1 MGNVMDKH
9 KRIHRDIKNSQRRT
23 IRNTLTMSFTIIS
36 VVSMIILG
44 FSLYLRFATST
55 EEMVAENNL
64 QLLEE
69 VNLNLDSYLRNMMR
83 ISDVMYYSVIKKVD
97 LAEESLDDEMN
108 LLYQEHQDSLISIAV
123 MREDGELV
131 ASIPVN
137 TIKKNLDVSQ
147 EDWFINANEKI
158 ENQHFSSPHV
168 QNLFEYA
175 NDSYHWVVSLSR
187 MVELTNNG
195 RSERGVLLVDMNYNG
210 IEQLFKKINVGQTGY
225 VYLVDKY
232 GEIIYHPKQ
241 QLIYSNLMEENNLKE
256 YIYEDGTHKEKYQG
270 RERLVTVKTVGY
282 TGWKIICVAEQSD
295 FSINLKNMRVFVF
308 LIMFFSIAFMIFANY
323 IISEIIANPIRK
335 LEKSVKGLED
345 GNLNVDIYIG
355 GSEEIRHLGVTLTA
369 IVERMRQLMSEIL
382 NEQEIK
388 RKREFEALQ
397 SQINPHFLY
406 NTLDSIVWMIECG
419 RHEEAITMVTS
430 LASLFRISLSK
441 GKNIIMVKDELDH
454 IKHYMTIQEKRY
466 KNRFVFHTVVEED
479 TLTLATIKLIVQPL
493 LENAIYYGVEHLID
507 EGIITVM
514 VYRKE
519 SMLCIDVIDNGAGIP
534 ESQIPLLLTGAKGAI
549 KKGSGIGL
557 RNVHER
563 IQLFF
568 GERYG
573 LQIESELDVGT
584 TIHICL
590 PILPYDEV
598 TEDGKNEKI

>member
-1 MGNVMDKH
+1 MDKH
-9 KRIHRDIKNSQRRT
+9 KRSHRDIKNSQRRT

-241 QLIYSNLMEENNLKE
+241 QLIYSNLMEENNLEE

-454 IKHYMTIQEKRY
+454 IKYYMTIQEKRY

-598 TEDGKNEKI
+598 TEEGKNEKI

>member
-9 KRIHRDIKNSQRRT
+9 KRIHRDIKNPQRRT

-241 QLIYSNLMEENNLKE
+241 QLIYSNLMEENNLEE

-454 IKHYMTIQEKRY
+454 IKYYMTIQEKRY

-598 TEDGKNEKI
+598 TEEGKNEKI

>member
-1 MGNVMDKH
+1 MDKH
-9 KRIHRDIKNSQRRT
+9 KRIHRDIKNPQRRT

-241 QLIYSNLMEENNLKE
+241 QLIYSNLMEENNLEE

-454 IKHYMTIQEKRY
+454 IKYYMTIQEKRY

-598 TEDGKNEKI
+598 TEEGKNEKI

>member
-1 MGNVMDKH
+1 MDKH